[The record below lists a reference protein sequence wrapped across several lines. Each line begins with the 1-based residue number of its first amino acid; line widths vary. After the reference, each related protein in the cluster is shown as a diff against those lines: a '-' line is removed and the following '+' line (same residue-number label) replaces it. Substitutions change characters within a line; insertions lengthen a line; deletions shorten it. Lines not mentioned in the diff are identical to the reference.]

1 MKHLIY
7 VAMAIAFPC
16 IALGAENPRCAEK
29 VSILSEKIEAA
40 KDAGHSHKAEGMSR
54 ALSRLQANCTDAGL
68 LKEQRQAVAEAKD
81 KVSER
86 EAELQEEK
94 ATGDARKVARRQAK
108 LDEAR
113 AELREAE
120 ADLAR

>member
-1 MKHLIY
+1 MKHLVY
-7 VAMAIAFPC
+7 VAMAMAFPG
-16 IALGAENPRCAEK
+16 IALGADNPRCAEK
-29 VSILSEKIEAA
+29 VSVLSEKIETA
-40 KDAGHSHKAEGMSR
+40 KEAGHSHKAEGMTK
-54 ALSRLQANCTDAGL
+54 ALSRLRANCTDASL
-68 LKEQRQAVAEAKD
+68 AKEQRQAVAEAKA

-94 ATGDARKVARRQAK
+94 ATGDARKVAKRQAK
-108 LDEAR
+108 LDEAK

>member
-1 MKHLIY
+1 MKHLVY
-7 VAMAIAFPC
+7 VAMAMALPG
-16 IALGAENPRCAEK
+16 IALGADNPRCAEK
-29 VSILSEKIEAA
+29 ASILSEKIEAA
-40 KDAGHSHKAEGMSR
+40 KEAGHSHKAQGMTR
-54 ALSRLQANCTDAGL
+54 ALSRLQSNCTDADL

-94 ATGDARKVARRQAK
+94 ATGDARKVAKRQAK
-108 LDEAR
+108 LDEAK